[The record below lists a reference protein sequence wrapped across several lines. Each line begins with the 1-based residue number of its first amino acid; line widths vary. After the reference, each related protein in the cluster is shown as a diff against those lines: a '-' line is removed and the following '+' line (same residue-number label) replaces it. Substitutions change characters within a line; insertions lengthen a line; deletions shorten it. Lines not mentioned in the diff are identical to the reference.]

1 MITILLDSSNTN
13 LTVGIARDNLL
24 LDYISYEAWQRQS
37 EYMIPE
43 LDKLLKKYN
52 VERNEIDDVIVAKGP
67 GSYTGVRIAITIAK
81 TIATALNAKLYAIS
95 SLRVQKDC
103 KNPSICLIN
112 ARSGRSYIGV
122 YEDDKVL
129 LEDQIMKNED
139 VLNYIK
145 EHPEY
150 SVCGDTKYLGIEGI
164 ISNNIKEMLE
174 LKPVLE
180 SINPLSLKPVY
191 MKEEYAK
198 PIY

>member
-13 LTVGIARDNLL
+13 LSVGLAKDNLL

-43 LDKLLKKYN
+43 LDKLLAKYGVKK
-52 VERNEIDDVIVAKGP
+52 EDISDVIVANGP

-81 TIATALNAKLYAIS
+81 VIATALNVNLYAVS

-122 YEDDKVL
+122 YRDQETL
-129 LEDQIMKNED
+129 LEDCIMKNDE
-139 VLNYIK
+139 VLKYIK
-145 EHPEY
+145 EHPDY
-150 SVCGDTKYLGIEGI
+150 SVCGDVKYLGLEGKET
-164 ISNNIKEMLE
+164 NNIQEMIN
-174 LKPVLE
+174 LKSCLA

-191 MKEEYAK
+191 MKDEYAK

>member
-13 LTVGIARDNLL
+13 LSVGIARDNLL
-24 LDYISYEAWQRQS
+24 LEYISYEAWQRQS

-43 LDKLLKKYN
+43 LDKLLSKYN
-52 VERNEIDDVIVAKGP
+52 VSRDEIKEVMVAKGP

-81 TIATALNAKLYAIS
+81 TIATALDAKLYAVS
-95 SLRVQKDC
+95 SLRVQKAC

-129 LEDQIMKNED
+129 LDDQIMKNED

-145 EHPEY
+145 EHPNY
-150 SVCGDTKYLGIEGI
+150 SVCGDVKYLGLEGV
-164 ISNNIKEMLE
+164 ISKKIQEMLS
-174 LKPVLE
+174 LKNVLE
-180 SINPLSLKPVY
+180 PVNPLSLKPVY

>member
-13 LTVGIARDNLL
+13 LSVGIAKDNLL
-24 LDYISYEAWQRQS
+24 LDYVSYEAWQRQS

-43 LDKLLKKYN
+43 LDKLLTKYDIKK
-52 VERNEIDDVIVAKGP
+52 EDITDVIVAKGP

-81 TIATALNAKLYAIS
+81 TISTALDIKLYAVS
-95 SLRVQKDC
+95 SLRVLKDGDR
-103 KNPSICLIN
+103 PSICLIN

-122 YEDDKVL
+122 YENEKIL
-129 LEDQIMKNED
+129 LEDQIMKNDD
-139 VLNYIK
+139 VLAYINA
-145 EHPEY
+145 HPDY
-150 SVCGDTKYLGIEGI
+150 SVCGNTKYLNLNGVE
-164 ISNNIKEMLE
+164 SNNLKEMIS
-174 LKPVLE
+174 LKEHLD

>member
-13 LTVGIARDNLL
+13 LSVGIAIDNLL
-24 LDYISYEAWQRQS
+24 LEYISYEAWQRQS

-43 LDKLLKKYN
+43 LNKLLSKYN
-52 VERNEIDDVIVAKGP
+52 VSRDEIKEVMVAKGP

-81 TIATALNAKLYAIS
+81 TIATALDAKLYAVS
-95 SLRVQKDC
+95 SLRVQKAC

-129 LEDQIMKNED
+129 LDDQIMKNED

-145 EHPEY
+145 EHPNY
-150 SVCGDTKYLGIEGI
+150 SVCGDVKYLGLEGV
-164 ISNNIKEMLE
+164 ISNNIQEMLSLKNV
-174 LKPVLE
+174 LKPV
-180 SINPLSLKPVY
+180 NPLSLKPVY